1 MSASVLEILGIDID
15 DLNEEQLK
23 SALTLQSLI
32 STKGRTKAKNINTNT
47 VEVNPNFTFYATP
60 YGMMPLAG
68 AAQPTQMPL
77 FGPFGPFGP
86 HNSYPNA
93 DDSTNVDP
101 SEWEAALRGETG
113 ADQQGS
119 AEDADDNTDDSADN
133 NSSSTARI
141 PDNPLPDNH
150 WARDPEFVFGRIARY
165 NASFGTGCA
174 YDGDHVIMVNA
185 NTKGRV
191 AAVNLAKQRVVHL
204 DARLLEPSDLVYR
217 LSGAGMIVRDFNDDT
232 RVELYLPANTPIA
245 GQQMS
250 FADLDDLDNLDD
262 DNADTTASST
272 ADNTADIT
280 ADDDYQREARKQANT
295 AQPNTAKTAKPKKA
309 TKPKKAAKGAKA
321 QKSKKAKTTAATD
334 DDKSDSDTADT
345 AKIGAYVSS
354 RDARYGRDELNDFE
368 PEIARKPATDNDAD
382 NTVDE
387 ADNTTAKAKSLTGY
401 EERIL
406 RRRIARLE
414 RKGEE
419 F

>member
-47 VEVNPNFTFYATP
+47 VEVNPNFTFYVTP
-60 YGMMPLAG
+60 YGMMPLAN

-77 FGPFGPFGP
+77 FSPFGPFGQY
-86 HNSYPNA
+86 NSYANA
-93 DDSTNVDP
+93 ESSTNVDP
-101 SEWEAALRGETG
+101 SNWEAALRGDTDAEDS
-113 ADQQGS
+113 ADEQDS
-119 AEDADDNTDDSADN
+119 AEDTDDSADN

-165 NASFGTGCA
+165 NASVGTGCA
-174 YDGDHVIMVNA
+174 YDGDHVIMINT

-280 ADDDYQREARKQANT
+280 ADDDYQREARKHAGT
-295 AQPNTAKTAKPKKA
+295 AQPKAAKAVKDTKA
-309 TKPKKAAKGAKA
+309 TKPKKTAKGAKA

-368 PEIARKPATDNDAD
+368 PEIARNSVTNSDTDTADDDNDA
-382 NTVDE
+382 T
-387 ADNTTAKAKSLTGY
+387 AAKAKSLTGY

>member
-1 MSASVLEILGIDID
+1 MSASVLELLGIDID

-23 SALTLQSLI
+23 SALTLQSLV
-32 STKGRTKAKNINTNT
+32 SAKGRTKAKNINTNT

-60 YGMMPLAG
+60 YGMMPL
-68 AAQPTQMPL
+68 
-77 FGPFGPFGP
+77 FGTPQQPFGQQGAGSYGAYNPF
-86 HNSYPNA
+86 A
-93 DDSTNVDP
+93 DTTHVDT
-101 SEWEAALRGETG
+101 SEWEDALRDDAG
-113 ADQQGS
+113 ADVD
-119 AEDADDNTDDSADN
+119 AADEDVDTDNADNTDD
-133 NSSSTARI
+133 SSSTARI

-165 NASFGTGCA
+165 NASVGTGCA
-174 YDGDHVIMVNA
+174 YDGDHVIMINTS
-185 NTKGRV
+185 TKGLV
-191 AAVNLAKQRVVHL
+191 AAVNLAKQRVVRL

-217 LSGAGMIVRDFNDDT
+217 LSGAGMIVRDFNDDA

-262 DNADTTASST
+262 DNADTAASST

-280 ADDDYQREARKQANT
+280 ADDDYQREARKHADT
-295 AQPNTAKTAKPKKA
+295 AQPKAAKAVKDTKA
-309 TKPKKAAKGAKA
+309 TKPKKTAKGAKA

-334 DDKSDSDTADT
+334 DDKSDSNTADTADT

-368 PEIARKPATDNDAD
+368 PEIARNSATNSDTDTADNDNDA
-382 NTVDE
+382 
-387 ADNTTAKAKSLTGY
+387 TATKAKSLTGY

>member
-60 YGMMPLAG
+60 YGMVPLAG

-77 FGPFGPFGP
+77 FGPFGSY
-86 HNSYPNA
+86 NSYPNA

-101 SEWEAALRGETG
+101 SEWEAALRGENG
-113 ADQQGS
+113 ADGQDNPGDDAKS
-119 AEDADDNTDDSADN
+119 ANDTDSADDTDD
-133 NSSSTARI
+133 SSSTARI

-174 YDGDHVIMVNA
+174 YDGDHVIMINA

-217 LSGAGMIVRDFNDDT
+217 LSGAGMIVRDFHDDA

-250 FADLDDLDNLDD
+250 FADLDSLDD
-262 DNADTTASST
+262 DADSVTDS
-272 ADNTADIT
+272 ADNNSASDNDIT

-295 AQPNTAKTAKPKKA
+295 AQPKTAKATKA
-309 TKPKKAAKGAKA
+309 TKSKKAA
-321 QKSKKAKTTAATD
+321 KSKKAKATAKTTTSAD
-334 DDKSDSDTADT
+334 DSESNNDT
-345 AKIGAYVSS
+345 AKIGKYVSS

-368 PEIARKPATDNDAD
+368 PEIARKPATGEDSAVGADETND
-382 NTVDE
+382 TGE
-387 ADNTTAKAKSLTGY
+387 PSSLTGY